1 MEFLHF
7 LKFRHLK
14 ICLFYINHVEK
25 KKVVNP
31 AHALVLLA
39 LEDLEQL
46 ASY

>member
-1 MEFLHF
+1 MQG
-7 LKFRHLK
+7 K
-14 ICLFYINHVEK
+14 K

-31 AHALVLLA
+31 VHELVLLA

>member
-1 MEFLHF
+1 MQ
-7 LKFRHLK
+7 KKKRK
-14 ICLFYINHVEK
+14 K

-31 AHALVLLA
+31 VHALVLLA